1 MNNFIEVHSIVN
13 NTQFIVN
20 VAHIASVH
28 MCSEAT
34 IAKHG
39 YKAHITMSNHAGD
52 DSFSV
57 KESYDEI
64 IEKINCC
71 SSTMIIK

>member
-1 MNNFIEVHSIVN
+1 MSNFIEVHGVGN
-13 NTQFIVN
+13 DTQFIVN
-20 VAHIASVH
+20 VSHISSVYS
-28 MCSEAT
+28 CNQAT

-39 YKAHITMSNHAGD
+39 YKAYITMSNHTGD
-52 DSFSV
+52 DSFCV

-64 IEKINCC
+64 IEKINRC